1 MDKKLI
7 ISIGVLVVLMGFYF
21 YDSSKQNSYQAGYTD
36 IFDFDSSKI
45 FKVIILKDSEGIE
58 IENIDST
65 WNING
70 HDSLII
76 KQRSIDTLFDKIL
89 KVKRSMM
96 AVSDNP
102 KDLSIYSLDDD
113 ECTNIVFLDEDGN
126 TLSKATFGIWASNYY
141 SNYYRHPDELGVY
154 KTDSNIL
161 TYITTNPMYWG
172 EKPKA
177 ETIDSDK
184 LPAIDIPVDSLNSL

>member
-7 ISIGVLVVLMGFYF
+7 ISIGVLVVLLGFYF

-36 IFDFDSSKI
+36 IFDFDSK
-45 FKVIILKDSEGIE
+45 
-58 IENIDST
+58 NIDST

-89 KVKRSMM
+89 KAKRSIM

-113 ECTNIVFLDEDGN
+113 ECINIVFLDENGN
-126 TLSKATFGIWASNYY
+126 TLSKATFGIWTSNYY
-141 SNYYRHPDELGVY
+141 SNYYRHPDESGVY

-184 LPAIDIPVDSLNSL
+184 LPAIDIPADSLNSL